1 MRKIKYFAL
10 VLALLLL
17 TGCGTKSK
25 EETLQIFAMD
35 TVMDFYAV
43 GEGASG
49 ALAAAAQ
56 EINRL
61 EALLSRTRAGSDVS
75 NLNENGSAAL
85 SQETAQLLHDALAYC
100 EKSGGAFD
108 ITIAPLVDAWNIH
121 GDDPRVLTQSRIDAL
136 LPLVG
141 SSHLRLDGTAVALDE
156 GCSIDLGGIAKG
168 YASDCVARLYRDHGV
183 EGGWLSLGGNVYAH
197 GTKPDGSFWNVSIR
211 DPQNTAGS
219 AALVQLSNQF
229 AVTSGGYQR
238 YFTAE
243 DGTVYQHIIDPAT
256 GAPAQSD
263 LLSVTVICEN
273 GTMADA

>member
-85 SQETAQLLHDALAYC
+85 SQETAQLLHDR
-100 EKSGGAFD
+100 
-108 ITIAPLVDAWNIH
+108 W
-121 GDDPRVLTQSRIDAL
+121 
-136 LPLVG
+136 
-141 SSHLRLDGTAVALDE
+141 RL
-156 GCSIDLGGIAKG
+156 
-168 YASDCVARLYRDHGV
+168 
-183 EGGWLSLGGNVYAH
+183 
-197 GTKPDGSFWNVSIR
+197 
-211 DPQNTAGS
+211 
-219 AALVQLSNQF
+219 
-229 AVTSGGYQR
+229 
-238 YFTAE
+238 
-243 DGTVYQHIIDPAT
+243 
-256 GAPAQSD
+256 
-263 LLSVTVICEN
+263 
-273 GTMADA
+273 